1 METFGQFTFTP
12 MSEADARAILAWRY
26 DGPYAV
32 YNMDADDP
40 GEALAEM
47 LDTRSPYYA
56 ARDTSGAL
64 VGFFAF
70 GTAAEVG
77 GGGEPA
83 LWGLDRSISVGL
95 GLRPDLTGRG
105 LGLAFVDAGLAF
117 ARDRFAPAAFRLF
130 VMTFNRRAIRVYE
143 RAGFQ
148 SMRTVVIHSHHGDH
162 EFVEMRRAA

>member
-1 METFGQFTFTP
+1 MGMFGPFTFTP

-32 YNMDADDP
+32 YNMDADDL
-40 GEALAEM
+40 GEALAEL

-77 GGGEPA
+77 GSGEPA
-83 LWGLDRSISVGL
+83 LWGPDRSISVGL

-105 LGLAFVDAGLAF
+105 LGLAFVEAGLAF

-148 SMRTVVIHSHHGDH
+148 SMRTVVIHSYHGDH
-162 EFVEMRRAA
+162 AFVEMRRPA